1 MLIWIIDEEWKDYDV
16 EKEVLEAK
24 YPGVEIRHSTY
35 DYEKDLYDA
44 CKEGVI
50 AGAALDVLQEEPI
63 SPDNPILSLDN
74 VIVSPHIGGATK
86 EASINASLMCARGI
100 EEVYEGKKP
109 TYPVP
114 GF

>member
-1 MLIWIIDEEWKDYDV
+1 MKRSKLV
-16 EKEVLEAK
+16 
-24 YPGVEIRHSTY
+24 
-35 DYEKDLYDA
+35 
-44 CKEGVI
+44 C
-50 AGAALDVLQEEPI
+50 
-63 SPDNPILSLDN
+63 LSLSLL
-74 VIVSPHIGGATK
+74 VSIGLLAGCGGATK